1 MTRIRYIDTGSTSI
15 ETSTFVSW
23 SNAYTV
29 WRDSI
34 NSGFPEVYPD
44 MPVDE
49 FAEAPFNQGF
59 PEIKIAIGEATH
71 PTYDNDGDAFAHK
84 HFYPSQ
90 STDISLSTLQGASI
104 FYGNFLVSPDNA
116 RNAGCTVELTAP
128 YSLSPTGTSTRIRN
142 MDLTAH
148 SITMTAKAVYPFYF
162 DRWRGGSPSG
172 TVLGTSNTL
181 TITDAAVADY
191 QTYYA
196 VFGTSHTDPTDS
208 SGFKALTAGAQTIR
222 IEDSCTILTYP
233 IENPYRYNGDDNN
246 NTPVAGDTVYTGS
259 SGTTLAST
267 GVYGLDFGGGDYG
280 YMQITN
286 GIVTATGSC
295 GD

>member
-1 MTRIRYIDTGSTSI
+1 MTRVRYIDTGSTSI
-15 ETSTFVSW
+15 ETSTFISW
-23 SNAYTV
+23 SNAYSV
-29 WRDSI
+29 WRGAIDGGI
-34 NSGFPEVYPD
+34 VEVYPD

-49 FAEAPFNQGF
+49 FADMPFNAGF
-59 PEIKIAIGEATH
+59 PPIKIAFGEDEDG
-71 PTYDNDGDAFAHK
+71 TYQTEGDAFAHK

-104 FYGNFLVSPDNA
+104 FYGTFLASPDNA

-128 YSLSPTGTSTRIRN
+128 YSLSPTGTSTTIRN

-181 TITDAAVADY
+181 TITDAAIADHE
-191 QTYYA
+191 TYYA
-196 VFGTSHTDPTDS
+196 VFGTSHSDPTDS

-222 IEDSCTILTYP
+222 IQDSCDIPTYP
-233 IENPYRYNGDDNN
+233 IGNPYRYNGDDNN

-259 SGTTLAST
+259 SGTTLAAS
-267 GVYGLDFGGGDYG
+267 GVYGLDLGSGDYG
-280 YMQITN
+280 YMQITS

-295 GD
+295 E